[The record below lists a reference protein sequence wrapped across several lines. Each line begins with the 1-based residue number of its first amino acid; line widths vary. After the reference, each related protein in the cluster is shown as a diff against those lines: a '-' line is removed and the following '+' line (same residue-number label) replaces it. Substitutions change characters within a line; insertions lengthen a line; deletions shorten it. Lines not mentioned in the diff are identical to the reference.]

1 MSALTVPDKE
11 SFDRDGFVVKRGFFT
26 PDEIGAVINAFQ
38 VDEAIHKRAYG
49 VDDGQGGAT
58 EIALWNDPGEDSFG
72 ALARSER
79 LVRAVESLLGG
90 EVYHYHSKITMKR
103 PGTGGT
109 WVWHQDYGYWYPN
122 GCLRPDML
130 TVAIPLTPNTPA
142 NGCLN
147 VLAESHLM
155 GRIEH
160 GRVGKQTGADPARV
174 AAVEERLPRVAF
186 EAEPGDVMFFH
197 SNTLHT
203 SAPNQSDVDRHLLL
217 IAFNTRANNPY
228 IEHHHPSYT
237 PIDVLPDSEII
248 LRTDRHDGEA
258 RIFLNPAADKSM
270 DSFETLAAS

>member
-1 MSALTVPDKE
+1 MSVLVDTDKA
-11 SFDRDGFVVKRGFFT
+11 SFDRDGFLIKRSFFT
-26 PDEIGAVINAFQ
+26 AEQIAAVIKAFE
-38 VDEAIHKRAYG
+38 VDESIRKRAYG

-58 EIALWNDPGEDSFG
+58 EIALWNEPGEDSFG

-79 LVRAVESLLGG
+79 LVRAVESLLGD

-103 PGTGGT
+103 PGAGGT
-109 WVWHQDYGYWYPN
+109 WVWHQDYGYWYSN

-160 GRVGKQTGADPARV
+160 GFVGKQTGANPSRV
-174 AAVEERLPRVAF
+174 AAAESRLKRVAF

-217 IAFNTRANNPY
+217 VAFNTRSNDPY
-228 IEHHHPSYT
+228 LEHHHPNYT
-237 PIDVLPDSEII
+237 RMEVLPDDQIVA
-248 LRTDRHDGEA
+248 RADRHDGEG
-258 RIFLNPAADKSM
+258 RVFLDPSNDKSEA
-270 DSFETLAAS
+270 DFEVLG

>member
-1 MSALTVPDKE
+1 MSVLTPPDKE
-11 SFDRDGFVVKRGFFT
+11 SFDRDGFVIKRRFFAAN
-26 PDEIGAVINAFQ
+26 EIAAVINAFK
-38 VDEAIHKRAYG
+38 VDPSINKRAYG

-58 EIALWNDPGEDSFG
+58 EIALWNEPGEDSFG

-79 LVRAVESLLGG
+79 LVRAVENLLGG

-130 TVAIPLTPNTPA
+130 TVAIPLTANTPA

-147 VLAESHLM
+147 VLAGSHLM
-155 GRIEH
+155 GRIDH
-160 GRVGKQTGADPARV
+160 GFVGKQTGADPARV
-174 AAVEERLPRVAF
+174 AAAEEKMARVAF

-203 SAPNQSDVDRHLLL
+203 SAPNQSNVDRHLLL
-217 IAFNTRANNPY
+217 VAFNARSNDPY
-228 IEHHHPSYT
+228 LKHHHPGYT
-237 PIDVLPDSEII
+237 PLDVLPDSEIVA
-248 LRTDRHDGEA
+248 RANRHDGEN
-258 RIFLNPAADKSM
+258 RVFLDPSNDKS
-270 DSFETLAAS
+270 DAAFEVLA